1 MTAYKP
7 AYGVFNSMMD
17 ALPTFT
23 HNYPRRPQFSPPG
36 YIGCVLRPLA
46 FRTVVKRGIATIVVN
61 AARRCGTG
69 EVGVGFE

>member
-7 AYGVFNSMMD
+7 AYGVFNPMMD

-46 FRTVVKRGIATIVVN
+46 FRTIIWRGIPT
-61 AARRCGTG
+61 
-69 EVGVGFE
+69 